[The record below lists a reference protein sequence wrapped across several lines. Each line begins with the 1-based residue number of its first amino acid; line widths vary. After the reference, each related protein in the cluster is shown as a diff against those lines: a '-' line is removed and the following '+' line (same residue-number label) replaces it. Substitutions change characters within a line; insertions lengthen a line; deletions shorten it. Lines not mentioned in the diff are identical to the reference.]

1 MPRAPL
7 GDVEL
12 EYEARGSGDPVLF
25 VHGGL
30 CADWFRD
37 LLGRPELAAHR
48 LIGYHRAGYGG
59 SGALDGPL
67 GIRGQAAHARSLLRH
82 LGVARAHVVGH
93 SSGAAVALQLALDH
107 PDAVRSLA
115 LLETALLAVPSGPFA
130 GEAIGRYRAGDRAG
144 AVDVWL
150 RGVAGPGYRA
160 TLDRVLPGAFD
171 QAVEDAGTFFGQEL
185 PAVRAWSFGPEDAAR
200 VRRPV
205 LAVLGGRSGDVSPAF
220 EERHRLLL
228 DWLPAARPFV
238 LPGATHLLHV
248 DDPGGMAAELARFFA
263 DVAAADV
270 AATVGHEPVADR

>member
-1 MPRAPL
+1 MGRAPA
-7 GDVEL
+7 GGVEL
-12 EYEARGSGDPVLF
+12 EYETRGSGDPVLF

-30 CADWFRD
+30 CAVWFRD

-48 LIGYHRAGYGG
+48 LVGYHRAGYAGSGG
-59 SGALDGPL
+59 VGGALDL
-67 GIRGQAAHARSLLRH
+67 RGMAAPGRALLRH
-82 LGVARAHVVGH
+82 LDVERAHVVGH
-93 SSGAAVALQLALDH
+93 SSGAAIALQLALDH
-107 PDAVRSLA
+107 PAAVRSLA

-130 GEAIGRYRAGDRAG
+130 GEAIGRYRSGDPAG

-171 QAVEDAGTFFGQEL
+171 RAVADAGTFFGQEL

-200 VRRPV
+200 VRQPV
-205 LAVLGGRSGDVSPAF
+205 LAVLGGASGDVSPAF

-228 DWLPAARPFV
+228 EWLPDARPFV

-248 DDPGGMAAELARFFA
+248 DDPAGMAAALARFFA
-263 DVAAADV
+263 DVGAGA
-270 AATVGHEPVADR
+270 